1 MSDTLSPEEQE
12 RIIQAELVAAAVAAD
27 IQKRY
32 GDVPTNIMSAAINI
46 IVASILV
53 DRANYVSQYEME
65 QQRILTDEEHLK
77 IHTDDI
83 KMRADNIRM
92 LMKTLGVPSRARP
105 N

>member
-1 MSDTLSPEEQE
+1 M
-12 RIIQAELVAAAVAAD
+12 
-27 IQKRY
+27 
-32 GDVPTNIMSAAINI
+32 
-46 IVASILV
+46 
-53 DRANYVSQYEME
+53 
-65 QQRILTDEEHLK
+65 TDEEHLK